1 MEKCKLRAKSCVYW
15 PGIYKDIERL
25 VSTCEPCLKFQKSQ
39 MKEPMIPTDVPPRPW
54 HTVGADLFYTNG
66 SWYLIIAD
74 YYSKFPFIRKLETL
88 QASTIIRL
96 TRVLFAEQGIPEAF
110 ICDNGS
116 QFTSR
121 EFRNLA
127 EIYGFKIITSSPYY
141 PKGHGFIERHIQTV
155 ENVLMKCKE
164 SGDDPNLALLSL
176 RATPLKANMPSPAEL
191 LNGRKYKTTLP
202 SKIHPPCNQEE
213 IRTYLTSQQE
223 VQTQHYNQH
232 VKPLPEL
239 FEGQHVH
246 IQSPTKKTWTPAR
259 IVSAANTPRS
269 YNVETETGSQLRR
282 NRVHLRP
289 RRINTDTMPCNT
301 DHTSPEKAQFQP
313 TTKPSPIKASRAT
326 RSRSN
331 IQMPSKYKDY
341 EC

>member
-1 MEKCKLRAKSCVYW
+1 
-15 PGIYKDIERL
+15 
-25 VSTCEPCLKFQKSQ
+25 
-39 MKEPMIPTDVPPRPW
+39 
-54 HTVGADLFYTNG
+54 
-66 SWYLIIAD
+66 
-74 YYSKFPFIRKLETL
+74 
-88 QASTIIRL
+88 
-96 TRVLFAEQGIPEAF
+96 
-110 ICDNGS
+110 
-116 QFTSR
+116 
-121 EFRNLA
+121 
-127 EIYGFKIITSSPYY
+127 
-141 PKGHGFIERHIQTV
+141 
-155 ENVLMKCKE
+155 MKCKE

-239 FEGQHVH
+239 FEGQHVF
-246 IQSPTKKTWTPAR
+246 IQSPIKKTWTPAR

-301 DHTSPEKAQFQP
+301 DNTTPEKTQFQP

-326 RSRSN
+326 RPRRN